1 MFRLS
6 IVAKAI
12 NRGRIETPMMAKA
25 ATISTAAFPSERC
38 IKRSG
43 MPDDVSSVIAFLL
56 GDESR
61 FITGSVYQVDGGRL
75 C

>member
-1 MFRLS
+1 MS
-6 IVAKAI
+6 
-12 NRGRIETPMMAKA
+12 RGRIETPMMAKA
-25 ATISTAAFPSERC
+25 ATLGTAAFPSERC
-38 IKRSG
+38 SKRSG

>member
-1 MFRLS
+1 MLGS
-6 IVAKAI
+6 
-12 NRGRIETPMMAKA
+12 GRIETPMMAHA
-25 ATISTAAFPSERC
+25 ATLSTATFSSERC

-56 GDESR
+56 GDESK

-75 C
+75 A